1 MSENAF
7 RCTFELDEWF
17 MWGLND
23 TKTFLHAQI
32 TKWGEKK
39 THLSLKQVVKMCRV
53 TWLEP
58 HLLISWL
65 RRLFSLSSYI
75 NFVFKPPVSFWLTA
89 SCSLWWAFVILL
101 SRFNTDAEI
110 TSGGHNRPVCLFSLL
125 TSWRLHA
132 CNTINS
138 SSVLSVAIKAHFS
151 DVHGLRCNYP

>member
-17 MWGLND
+17 MWGPND

-65 RRLFSLSSYI
+65 RRLFSLSSYM

-101 SRFNTDAEI
+101 SRFILMLRLQVEDTTGPCASSLSSHPDACVLATQLI
-110 TSGGHNRPVCLFSLL
+110 PAVSCLLQSKL
-125 TSWRLHA
+125 TSVM
-132 CNTINS
+132 CM
-138 SSVLSVAIKAHFS
+138 V
-151 DVHGLRCNYP
+151 